1 MNLKNIS
8 KLSIAALLCSLTVG
22 SVSSASAADYVV
34 ENSWGSSSGNFGGLW
49 VLGTRSDQL
58 PVKFDITSN
67 DGGQTFTGTM
77 TYKGEGPIGFRAE
90 LIGNNVYFVE
100 NRWGGNSAPWHD
112 AGYMLIGYRGNQ
124 AVVDLDIVSSDDGE
138 TFSGTM
144 TYEGEGPIGF
154 YGEMQ

>member
-77 TYKGEGPIGFRAE
+77 TYKGEGQLNWRTKEPASHATLRRTTRTD
-90 LIGNNVYFVE
+90 LV
-100 NRWGGNSAPWHD
+100 RHSAYVS
-112 AGYMLIGYRGNQ
+112 ACAQ
-124 AVVDLDIVSSDDGE
+124 AAS
-138 TFSGTM
+138 
-144 TYEGEGPIGF
+144 
-154 YGEMQ
+154 